1 MVIRREALAAA
12 SSHKWRPRGH
22 RHRTTK
28 RRAIIWL
35 QRGGPGQRGPEEGG
49 HRLGPPLGLRG
60 HRENRG
66 GFSAAGLVPRSGGSE
81 GCRRWS
87 EFGGSPAAETRPG
100 TAPPGPRA
108 LTGLKATGSAAGR
121 AANPGRRGAPPRSS
135 CWSLSLSIILVVAN
149 RESVFWQLPPRRK
162 SAFLPQDLVNQSGD
176 GDGLRT
182 LSLASGDANQRFSLP
197 LDLRFRPSYCQFA
210 PIGGAVS
217 PSPRP
222 IALRNCRSRSR
233 HWLIGQ
239 RPRAGRRLGRRP
251 PRGRVAQG
259 GARAAP
265 QEEDGAVR
273 GSEPPP
279 PPPRPVCAGPRRGR
293 ARLGGGCRAGGAAEP
308 ARSGQ
313 EGERGLLGPPK
324 PCAERAGGAS
334 GARVGAGPAPRP
346 ASPGRTAATA
356 GKGGGAGRWIPVRG
370 GAGAARGGCAVGAPR
385 RLSVPRELRFAP
397 LRVPGVGRDG
407 KTQSWCGIAG
417 QGRAALGLRLSREDK
432 VIPRKAWLL
441 CE

>member
-1 MVIRREALAAA
+1 MSPLVGVRRIPSSRDASRYGPAGTPRPHRAESDGIRR
-12 SSHKWRPRGH
+12 
-22 RHRTTK
+22 
-28 RRAIIWL
+28 RA
-35 QRGGPGQRGPEEGG
+35 
-49 HRLGPPLGLRG
+49 
-60 HRENRG
+60 
-66 GFSAAGLVPRSGGSE
+66 RSQS
-81 GCRRWS
+81 
-87 EFGGSPAAETRPG
+87 
-100 TAPPGPRA
+100 
-108 LTGLKATGSAAGR
+108 R
-121 AANPGRRGAPPRSS
+121 AARSTPRSS

-356 GKGGGAGRWIPVRG
+356 GKGGGGTGRWIPVRG
-370 GAGAARGGCAVGAPR
+370 GAGAAGGAARLEPQGVSWYLGRCASPRSVSRGLAGMGKHRA
-385 RLSVPRELRFAP
+385 
-397 LRVPGVGRDG
+397 GV
-407 KTQSWCGIAG
+407 
-417 QGRAALGLRLSREDK
+417 E
-432 VIPRKAWLL
+432 
-441 CE
+441 